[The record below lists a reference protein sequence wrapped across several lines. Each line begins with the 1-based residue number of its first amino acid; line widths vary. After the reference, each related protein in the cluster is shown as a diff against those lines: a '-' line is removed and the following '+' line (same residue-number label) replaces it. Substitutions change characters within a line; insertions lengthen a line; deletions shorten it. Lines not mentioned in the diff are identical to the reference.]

1 MTWLLDC
8 DGVVWLSEQV
18 IEGAPEA
25 LASLRESGVRVV
37 LLTNNSYPRRS
48 DHVAKLARMGM
59 PTDPADI
66 LTSAMAAALLLE
78 PGERALVLGGPGILE
93 ELSERGVAT
102 VTPGTGRETGPVDAV
117 VVGLDPTF
125 DFSSLA
131 AAASALHAGA
141 RLIGTNDDPSFP
153 TPQGMLP
160 GAGSVLAAVACA
172 GGVTPTIAGKPYPPT
187 VGLVRERIGEVAIVV
202 GDRPS
207 TDGLLARRLD
217 ARFGLVLTGVTSAD
231 HGKIDPQPDL
241 EASDLLALVRAE
253 RAGGSYVPGAS
264 SS

>member
-1 MTWLLDC
+1 VNWLLDC

-18 IEGAPEA
+18 IPGAPEA
-25 LASLRESGVRVV
+25 LSSLREAGTRVV

-48 DHVAKLARMGM
+48 DHLAKLERLGM
-59 PTDPADI
+59 PTDPADL
-66 LTSAMAAALLLE
+66 LTSAMAAALLVE
-78 PGERALVLGGPGILE
+78 AGERALVLGGPGIIE
-93 ELSERGVAT
+93 ELGERGVAT
-102 VTPGTGRETGPVDAV
+102 VTPGSSREIGPVDAV

-125 DFSSLA
+125 DFSSLT

-172 GGVTPTIAGKPYPPT
+172 GGVTPTIAGKPYPAT
-187 VGLVRERIGEVAIVV
+187 VGLVRERIGKVAMVV

-217 ARFGLVLTGVTSAD
+217 SRFGLVLTGVTPD
-231 HGKIDPQPDL
+231 HHGPLEPEPDI
-241 EASDLLALVRAE
+241 ETFDLLALVKAE
-253 RAGGSYVPGAS
+253 LG
-264 SS
+264 

>member
-18 IEGAPEA
+18 IAGAPEA
-25 LASLRESGVRVV
+25 LASLRESGSRVV

-48 DHVAKLARMGM
+48 DHLAKLERMGM
-59 PTDPADI
+59 ATDPADV
-66 LTSAMAAALLLE
+66 LTSAMAAARLLE
-78 PGERALVLGGPGILE
+78 QGERALVLGGPGILE
-93 ELSERGVAT
+93 ELDERGVVT
-102 VTPGTGRETGPVDAV
+102 VSPGTGREIGPVDAV

-125 DFSSLA
+125 DFASLT

-172 GGVTPTIAGKPYPPT
+172 GGVKPTIAGKPYPPT
-187 VGLVRERIGEVAIVV
+187 VGLVRERIGEVAMVV

-207 TDGLLARRLD
+207 TDGLLARGLG
-217 ARFGLVLTGVTSAD
+217 ARFGLVLTGVTLPH
-231 HGKIDPQPDL
+231 HGKVDPQPDV

-253 RAGGSYVPGAS
+253 LT
-264 SS
+264 

>member
-25 LASLRESGVRVV
+25 VASLRESGSRVV
-37 LLTNNSYPRRS
+37 FLTNNSYPKRS
-48 DHVAKLARMGM
+48 DHLAKLERMGM
-59 PTDPADI
+59 PTDPADV

-78 PGERALVLGGPGILE
+78 AGERALVLGGPGILE
-93 ELSERGVAT
+93 ELKERGVAT
-102 VTPGTGRETGPVDAV
+102 VTPGAGREIGPVDAV

-125 DFSSLA
+125 DFSSLTA
-131 AAASALHAGA
+131 AFSAVHAGA

-172 GGVTPTIAGKPYPPT
+172 SGVTPTIAGKPYPPT
-187 VGLVRERIGEVAIVV
+187 VDLVRERIGEVAMVV

-217 ARFGLVLTGVTSAD
+217 SRFGLVLTGVTPAH
-231 HGKIDPQPDL
+231 HGPLDPQPDL
-241 EASDLLALVRAE
+241 EASDLLTLVRTAL
-253 RAGGSYVPGAS
+253 A
-264 SS
+264 